1 MAMILDYHATIQGTA
16 FGAGDRYYHN
26 YAGNAYWIPDAHEQ
40 YGFPDFPVLNG
51 YLATLTQHWDDG
63 TPLTNTDKAAL
74 VFGCGTAAR
83 QVYSASG
90 SGTFGVDQAFDAYQ
104 RFAFSDCRLVH
115 DTDPNLYPDLAA
127 SMQNALPAHLAVVNP
142 SWTMGHNLIVDGYNS
157 DDYYHLNFGWGGS
170 YNGWYLLPEEIP
182 YGLTVVEGV
191 VLDIVPEASM
201 VTQTPGATGG
211 TGVSLAA
218 RPNPIG
224 PRVTLSFTTP
234 VAGHARLG
242 IYDAAGRLQA
252 LILNE
257 VFAPGTQSLDWAPGD
272 LPAGVYWARLQLGRR
287 VETRRLVLAP
297 RP

>member
-1 MAMILDYHATIQGTA
+1 MRLKAGPIGIVHSPFQQSAGTPIQASMAQGTA
-16 FGAGDRYYHN
+16 GTVEVFPAFAEGLKDPEGFDRIWLL
-26 YAGNAYWIPDAHEQ
+26 YWFDR
-40 YGFPDFPVLNG
+40 
-51 YLATLTQHWDDG
+51 
-63 TPLTNTDKAAL
+63 AA
-74 VFGCGTAAR
+74 A
-83 QVYSASG
+83 
-90 SGTFGVDQAFDAYQ
+90 
-104 RFAFSDCRLVH
+104 
-115 DTDPNLYPDLAA
+115 PE
-127 SMQNALPAHLAVVNP
+127 
-142 SWTMGHNLIVDGYNS
+142 LIVTPYL
-157 DDYYHLNFGWGGS
+157 DDQPH
-170 YNGWYLLPEEIP
+170 
-182 YGLTVVEGV
+182 GV
-191 VLDIVPEASM
+191 FATRAS
-201 VTQTPGATGG
+201 
-211 TGVSLAA
+211 A